1 MTRGFEEAQS
11 YAMQPEN
18 TMRTPEDLKHYR
30 AADYDIFQLIPKN
43 CAGWTL
49 LAAVVLACIL
59 EPLFRAGLIAL

>member
-1 MTRGFEEAQS
+1 MTRGFKEAQS

-30 AADYDIFQLIPKN
+30 AKDYDSFQLMPAE
-43 CAGWTL
+43 CAGWLL